1 MGAHAH
7 RLPTISSCRNMP
19 LIALAVSPACLLC
32 LSIIRIIIFSGG
44 AEVFS
49 AECDALAQNLRDAG
63 LEVEEYKEE
72 DEMHGFLLVPTFMSD
87 KVAPALHRM
96 RTFLTSG

>member
-1 MGAHAH
+1 
-7 RLPTISSCRNMP
+7 MP
-19 LIALAVSPACLLC
+19 LMMVAASSTCLLC
-32 LSIIRIIIFSGG
+32 LSTARIIIFSGG

-49 AECDALAQNLRDAG
+49 AECDALAGNLRVAG

-87 KVAPALHRM
+87 KVAPALDRM

>member
-1 MGAHAH
+1 MAG
-7 RLPTISSCRNMP
+7 
-19 LIALAVSPACLLC
+19 
-32 LSIIRIIIFSGG
+32 
-44 AEVFS
+44 
-49 AECDALAQNLRDAG
+49 NLRVAG

-87 KVAPALHRM
+87 KVAPALDRM